1 MSSNPRVA
9 DYPIHPQFTDR
20 WSPRAFTDKS
30 ISEAELMSLFEAARW
45 APSASNNQP
54 WRFAYGLRGDAG
66 FAKIAEALVPFNRA
80 WAEKAG
86 ALVVVASAS
95 TVEKDGE
102 AKPNPWAA
110 FDSGTAWGYFAL
122 QAVHEGLV
130 SHAMGGFDAE
140 VLAKNLNL
148 PAGYELHAVVAVGHQ
163 GNAADL
169 PEMLQSREAPSDRV
183 ALSAIVGHGG
193 FV

>member
-1 MSSNPRVA
+1 MTQVQRKTESSVH
-9 DYPIHPQFTDR
+9 DQFTAR
-20 WSPRAFTDKS
+20 WSPRAFKDTALTD
-30 ISEAELMSLFEAARW
+30 ADLQPLFEAARW

-148 PAGYELHAVVAVGHQ
+148 PAGYELHAVVAVGHR

>member
-1 MSSNPRVA
+1 MTQVQRKTESSVH
-9 DYPIHPQFTDR
+9 DQFTAR
-20 WSPRAFTDKS
+20 WSPRAFKDTALND
-30 ISEAELMSLFEAARW
+30 ADLQPLFEAARW

-130 SHAMGGFDAE
+130 THAMGGFDAE

>member
-1 MSSNPRVA
+1 MTQVQRKTESSVH
-9 DYPIHPQFTDR
+9 DQFTAR
-20 WSPRAFTDKS
+20 WSPRAFKDTALTD
-30 ISEAELMSLFEAARW
+30 ADLQPLFEAARW

-130 SHAMGGFDAE
+130 THAMGGFDAE